1 MTANAERLREARKR
15 AGFTSAVEAAASLGV
30 AYPTYM
36 HHENGTRGF
45 TRHAAHY
52 ARRFR
57 VSLDWLLSGKGEL
70 PEIEATEGKDTAIDA
85 PPLIALPRSLP
96 ILGTAAASIT
106 GAVTIGLPIGYQ
118 LRPPSLLNVPDAYAL
133 YVAGDSME
141 PRFCSGDLVYINPHR
156 PYRQGDDVVVQLRLE
171 REGEITGYVKR
182 FLRRNATGIICQQFN
197 PALEI
202 EYRAHTVLAVHRVL
216 TAQELMQV

>member
-1 MTANAERLREARKR
+1 MSDAATSIHERLKKARLIAR
-15 AGFTSAVEAAASLGV
+15 FTTASAAAEAIGIPYS
-30 AYPTYM
+30 TYSA
-36 HHENGTRGF
+36 HENGEKGLSRSAQ
-45 TRHAAHY
+45 RY
-52 ARRFR
+52 AKFYR
-57 VSLDWLLSGKGEL
+57 VSLDWLLTGKGEE
-70 PEIEATEGKDTAIDA
+70 PAAEAMAIEA
-85 PPLIALPRSLP
+85 PPPIALPRSLP

-106 GAVTIGLPIGYQ
+106 GAVTIGRPIGYQ
-118 LRPPSLLNVPDAYAL
+118 LRPPALLNVPDAYAL

-182 FLRRNATGIICQQFN
+182 FLRRNATGFICQQFN

-202 EYRAHTVLAVHRVL
+202 EYRAQTVLAIHRVL
-216 TAQELMQV
+216 TAQELMQG